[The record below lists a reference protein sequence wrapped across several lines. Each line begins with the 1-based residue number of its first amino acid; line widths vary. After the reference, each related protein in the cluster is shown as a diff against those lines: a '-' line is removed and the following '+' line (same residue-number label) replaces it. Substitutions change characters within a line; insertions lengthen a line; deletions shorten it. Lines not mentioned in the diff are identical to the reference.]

1 MKKPKSLQP
10 YRSRMEQR
18 AREASLLPEPERV
31 PFFYCNGRN
40 RADFKAAVES
50 GEPGAV
56 ELALEVLAGEVW
68 PQPGYARG
76 FRAALR
82 RAAAADLLSSGQ
94 RKLLYAI
101 ESRYL
106 ERLELAAFYSPLSA
120 EQARACRR
128 LPAQRRWIM
137 DIFGSL
143 PELKF
148 PKLQPV
154 PAPAAVI
161 SRMVEAGLL
170 PSSLQQK
177 LLKPDEALIM
187 DLLHDPW
194 AVLPTQHHREQLPE
208 VAADTV
214 CYHLD
219 IIHYSWVIAPWRV
232 CQSQLGF
239 SLAADGSF
247 YCNRDEWDIIFA
259 ADISRG

>member
-120 EQARACRR
+120 EQERAHRR
-128 LPAQRRWIM
+128 LPGQRRWIM

-161 SRMVEAGLL
+161 SRMVDAGLL
-170 PSSLQQK
+170 PRSLQQK
-177 LLKPDEALIM
+177 LLKPDKELTGVI
-187 DLLHDPW
+187 LHWP
-194 AVLPTQHHREQLPE
+194 ESILPE
-208 VAADTV
+208 QHRCNHLPDVPAETV

-219 IIHYSWVIAPWRV
+219 IMNCCWVIAPWRV